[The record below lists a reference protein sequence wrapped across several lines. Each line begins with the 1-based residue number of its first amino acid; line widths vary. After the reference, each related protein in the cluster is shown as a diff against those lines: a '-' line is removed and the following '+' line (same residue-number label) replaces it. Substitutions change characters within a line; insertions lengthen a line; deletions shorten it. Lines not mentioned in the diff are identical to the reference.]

1 MKFVLN
7 SSLLSQRL
15 QLTGRVITAKNSLP
29 ILNNFLFEIEE
40 QKLRIT
46 ASDNECTLKT
56 TIELIE
62 SEQDIRFT
70 VNAKT
75 DPRCNERKFQT
86 NHWKFFVGSN
96 LDVTIQ
102 YQGGHY
108 NFMAQ
113 PADEYPVTPECLAMP
128 HD

>member
-75 DPRCNERKFQT
+75 IQDAMKEIPDQPLE
-86 NHWKFFVGSN
+86 FFVGSN

-102 YQGGHY
+102 YQGYENQIYREG
-108 NFMAQ
+108 FTL
-113 PADEYPVTPECLAMP
+113 DCC
-128 HD
+128 